1 MKVSLHESLVFAL
14 EISRLPRSIA
24 ILHVVIS
31 AVRPHLH
38 LRCVV
43 PGFRFLECRYLL
55 SVLHHTGDL
64 ATRNVLVDST
74 NTPLVSDFGL
84 SRDLISSDYY
94 QMADEGNKLPL
105 RWCSMETIVHQR
117 FSEASDVWSYGITC
131 HEIFTGAATPYRGW
145 MNSYVIERVLDGYR
159 LPRPHRCPE
168 YIYNEVM
175 APCFSSDPTARPT
188 FVSLVEVLFELALAN
203 PTEFTTNSNTI
214 ARVRTQQSSVTRD
227 TPRPPPQ
234 GRLVSAPTTPNAGT
248 EFLYLDPIEAQEA
261 EELDPA
267 DADEDS
273 AGFYS
278 PAHLSR
284 PSVSLSNHSCAE
296 SQAPGKK
303 YRNSESLVH
312 PSWDLAGK
320 AGVVDGGVTRHSPRT
335 TTIVF
340 LPMPLQGHS
349 IHYCEWCPKSTYRKT
364 PGLLPYNTSPFMFSG
379 TIGLFS
385 CCKEYLPYH
394 CVISNPESPNTFG
407 NAPGFCRVIHSLC
420 STCMTHSVRSILE
433 AEFVRAQPDAINAAA
448 HPMHM
453 SCEPNGSTIPEDN
466 AALHHGTSEATSAWT
481 SAPVHEVDVD
491 SNTVHIVAT
500 PMSDSEGGHPH
511 RRNHAHTN
519 DYGTRYED
527 TGQPTWT
534 QVAKSEAI
542 SNAAENDYGPLR
554 NPRPPRRVDNG
565 TDDAWHP
572 K

>member
-296 SQAPGKK
+296 SQAP
-303 YRNSESLVH
+303 
-312 PSWDLAGK
+312 
-320 AGVVDGGVTRHSPRT
+320 
-335 TTIVF
+335 
-340 LPMPLQGHS
+340 
-349 IHYCEWCPKSTYRKT
+349 
-364 PGLLPYNTSPFMFSG
+364 
-379 TIGLFS
+379 
-385 CCKEYLPYH
+385 
-394 CVISNPESPNTFG
+394 
-407 NAPGFCRVIHSLC
+407 
-420 STCMTHSVRSILE
+420 
-433 AEFVRAQPDAINAAA
+433 DAINAAA